1 MSPDSMEARLDE
13 LERKCEILEEKVTTQ
28 CDRHLTQFVTFADL
42 TKKLV
47 DAQGNSLGI
56 PVLRDVL
63 IPLVMKLFA
72 FFTALVFTI
81 LAGILGIKEIS
92 SSMFH

>member
-1 MSPDSMEARLDE
+1 MHESGSGSIEERVSGLE
-13 LERKCEILEEKVTTQ
+13 LKCEILEEKVTTQ
-28 CDRHLTQFVTFADL
+28 CDRHLTQFVTFSDL

-47 DAQGNSLGI
+47 EAQGNSLGI
-56 PVLRDVL
+56 PVLRDIL

-81 LAGILGIKEIS
+81 LAGILGIKEIIVK
-92 SSMFH
+92 